1 MIGALVAK
9 SKVRGGFAA
18 IERRD
23 LDGFVAIFTDD
34 AVVNYPTK
42 GDIKGKAAIREFFG
56 HFMETFPK
64 FKGVVRDVGVQNLF
78 DMVGTNVVFTHF
90 EIWTTN
96 RKGVTFH
103 QEGMQ
108 LIRITRGKLTLLHYV
123 FFNMES
129 LHHAWKESE

>member
-23 LDGFVAIFTDD
+23 LDGFVAIFADD

-42 GDIKGKAAIREFFG
+42 GDIKGTAAIREFFG

>member
-9 SKVRGGFAA
+9 SRVRGGFAA

-23 LDGFVAIFTDD
+23 LDGFVTIFADD

>member
-23 LDGFVAIFTDD
+23 LDGFVAIFADD